1 MELTKS
7 ELFTSNLVVDKLNEL
22 YSQNPTMMQM
32 MFGTRFYL
40 VGDLDIYGDGTVG
53 FICLL
58 NTLLEEAG
66 LPKVTI
72 NVEEN
77 VLKGFSEYVE

>member
-1 MELTKS
+1 MGLVKS
-7 ELFTSNLVVDKLNEL
+7 ELLSTNPVVDKLNEL
-22 YSQNPTMMQM
+22 YSQNPSMMQM

-40 VGDLDIYGDGTVG
+40 VGDLDIYGDDTVG
-53 FICLL
+53 FIGLL
-58 NTLLEEAG
+58 NTLLEVLC
-66 LPKVTI
+66 LPRVAI